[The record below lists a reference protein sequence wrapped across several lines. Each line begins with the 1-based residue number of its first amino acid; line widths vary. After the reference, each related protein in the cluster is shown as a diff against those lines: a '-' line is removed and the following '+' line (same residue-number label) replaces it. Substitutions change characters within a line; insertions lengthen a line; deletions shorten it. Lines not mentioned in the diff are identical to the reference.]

1 METNKYTNLSSS
13 FSLFIWLLGLCLVC
27 LLVNNLKV
35 LERTLYLPSLLGLE
49 NYRLKLVMLTTLV
62 TKTCGAS
69 ASNLIGVAAGK
80 PWLAVHQELFVP
92 CHMDLSVWQLTVWQ
106 LASLRM
112 SRGRGIVHISQ
123 METTIFLQ
131 PSLSS
136 DTPSLWPY
144 FNFQTQVTRSSPHS
158 RRGDYIWA

>member
-1 METNKYTNLSSS
+1 MFGKFVREQPESAGKNHV
-13 FSLFIWLLGLCLVC
+13 FAWLIVFRNC
-27 LLVNNLKV
+27 
-35 LERTLYLPSLLGLE
+35 
-49 NYRLKLVMLTTLV
+49 RLKLVMFTTLV
-62 TKTCGAS
+62 IKTSGAS
-69 ASNLIGVAAGK
+69 ASNLVCVASGK

-92 CHMDLSVWQLTVWQ
+92 CHVDLSVWQLTVWQ
-106 LASLRM
+106 LASLRV

-123 METTIFLQ
+123 METTVFLQ

-158 RRGDYIWA
+158 RGGDYIWA